1 MSDLPPSS
9 GGSGAPWNEGRPP
22 RRSTPRPRNGSVDP
36 TADATGSRRVLGSS
50 TTPSRSTAV
59 VDKGKPAMRHA
70 RPPKRGRVALRVG
83 LGIVVVLALVV
94 VGVVGYGWWR
104 YSQIH
109 RDSLDLA
116 SSSGGVQN
124 FLIVGS
130 DSRSGISKSD
140 SDASAFLNA
149 PGAKDSGQ
157 RSDTIMVARVDSKN
171 KTIDLM
177 SFPRDLWV
185 PIMPSG
191 EPERINTAFAQG
203 KDSAD
208 GAQRLI
214 DTIRADFGIDINHY
228 VEINFGSFKGIT
240 EAVGGVPMYFDKQV
254 RDRNS
259 GLYVLQTGCVTLD
272 GEGAIAYARSR
283 HLEYLDPKTKKWIED
298 PSADLGRISR
308 QTYFMRTMLDRAQ
321 GKFGSM
327 DVKAVNGLVSSIAD
341 NLTLDK
347 GLSIGDLVSLG
358 KSFKGFSGS
367 QIQTHALPVYL
378 DMTSGGASILRLD
391 TAAAEDVFN
400 VFRHLPAG
408 TVTPR
413 SVVVGVTNAS
423 GTKGAASEVSARLAQ
438 LRYQATAVGDVAKS
452 QTATTIRYLPG
463 YEKQADLLSR
473 QLGGGATV
481 QVDKTLKASQ
491 PVSLTLGTAFTGVL
505 AEPLPTST
513 TSSTAPTS
521 STAAGATTT
530 TGPVT
535 TIKPGEITDYVGVVA
550 GEPPEGTSCR

>member
-1 MSDLPPSS
+1 M
-9 GGSGAPWNEGRPP
+9 
-22 RRSTPRPRNGSVDP
+22 
-36 TADATGSRRVLGSS
+36 LGSS
-50 TTPSRSTAV
+50 TRSSSSAAV
-59 VDKGKPAMRHA
+59 AAVGKPAMRHA
-70 RPPKRGRVALRVG
+70 RPPKRGRTFLRVG
-83 LGIVVVLALVV
+83 LGIVVVLALVAA
-94 VGVVGYGWWR
+94 GVVGYGWWR

-130 DSRSGISKSD
+130 DSRSAISKSD
-140 SDASAFLNA
+140 TNASAFLNE
-149 PGAKDSGQ
+149 PGVQTAGQ

-171 KTIDLM
+171 KTVDLM

-191 EPERINTAFAQG
+191 EDERINTAFAQG

-214 DTIRADFGIDINHY
+214 DTIKADFGIDINHY

-240 EAVGGVPMYFDKQV
+240 TAVGGIPMYFDKQV
-254 RDRNS
+254 RDKNS

-272 GEGAIAYARSR
+272 GDGALAYARSR

-298 PSADLGRISR
+298 PSADLGRITR

-321 GKFGSM
+321 AKFGAM
-327 DVKAVNGLVSSIAD
+327 DVKAVNGLVSSVAD

-358 KSFKGFSGS
+358 KSFRGFSGS

-391 TAAAEDVFN
+391 TAAAEDVLN
-400 VFRHLPAG
+400 VFRGLPAG

-413 SVVVGVTNAS
+413 SVVVGVANAT
-423 GTKGAASEVSARLAQ
+423 GTKGAATEVTARLDQ
-438 LRYQATAVGDVAKS
+438 LGYSATSAGDVSKA
-452 QTATTIRYLPG
+452 QTATVIRYLPG
-463 YEKQADLLSR
+463 YEKQADLLDR
-473 QLGGGATV
+473 QLGGGAQL
-481 QVDKTLKASQ
+481 QVDKTLKAAQ
-491 PVSLTLGTAFTGVL
+491 PVSLTLGSSFTGVL
-505 AEPLPTST
+505 AQPLPSST
-513 TSSTAPTS
+513 TSTVVAPS
-521 STAAGATTT
+521 SSAAGATTT

-535 TIKPGEITDYVGVVA
+535 TIKPGEVTEYVGVVA
-550 GEPPEGTSCR
+550 GEPPAGTSCT